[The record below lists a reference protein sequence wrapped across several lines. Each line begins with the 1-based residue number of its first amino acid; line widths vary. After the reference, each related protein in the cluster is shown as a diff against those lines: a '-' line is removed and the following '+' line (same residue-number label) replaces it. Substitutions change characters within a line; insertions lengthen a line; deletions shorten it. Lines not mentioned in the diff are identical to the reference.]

1 MPGLAVNRK
10 QRNVLGQYDGFKRRL
25 KTLLFSHRLISD
37 SVLNPRHTVVG
48 FIFFSVVKCCWSFF
62 ESTAL

>member
-1 MPGLAVNRK
+1 VPGLAVNRK

-48 FIFFSVVKCCWSFF
+48 FIFFLLLSAVAVFF